1 MSETYT
7 MNKTYKIARSIKD
20 VLQVRFVNI
29 HPLIMKFNLF
39 GSTSRNNYA
48 ELLIYLSSSVIYY
61 IEFDVTGIMAHD
73 VKHTTFDDVK
83 IYSYADPSF
92 ITSIIDDI
100 AKIVSTASL

>member
-1 MSETYT
+1 MSEIY
-7 MNKTYKIARSIKD
+7 MMSETYKIARSIKD
-20 VLQVRFVNI
+20 FLETRFVNI

-39 GSTSRNNYA
+39 GSTSRNNHA

-73 VKHTTFDDVK
+73 VKHTIFDGVK
-83 IYSYADPSF
+83 TYSYADPSF

-100 AKIVSTASL
+100 ARIVLIVSL